1 MKSSEKRIKTL
12 PLLIVSLSVIAVAVV
27 TIILLLF
34 PNGNNTAGSSGYIMP
49 AKPRFIYSK
58 NNVLYMYD
66 DGTAKCISELPA
78 EDYTL
83 TNDGNKLFY
92 LSDNSLWCGNI
103 ENEEIKTEK
112 IADEVAFYTI
122 NSDGSKAMYSAK
134 NGDVFVYSNGSKAKK
149 IGTNC
154 TTEYMSLYM
163 SDNADKVMYIT
174 KDEQLKYCDG
184 TNGKVIFVDY
194 VNSYTIRCSENLST
208 VMYGKTDY
216 STDYPG
222 QKVIVYSNFGENKE
236 VFVECRIFSA
246 YPEKNIMYYTDFRN
260 DLYYYEN
267 GKSVK
272 IRDNYSY
279 GYYNFDL
286 CATDVPV
293 MVAYSEKGFLIAKQG
308 KTEEITLNASSSIV
322 RKVSPDG
329 NTLIFTASTD
339 GGSKIYRLDLT
350 DGSDKTPVPIDDDM
364 GETRITL
371 TSDKKVVYSK
381 TEYGSP
387 MRNIYVDGKLIS
399 ENADS
404 DNITY
409 LDGNFYYI
417 KNTYGTDEEEP
428 TSVLTINQD
437 GKETAIKDDVN
448 RYCVL
453 DKDNITMICGMK
465 YKDDFRGGTLYLY
478 KDGKIVK
485 IDEEVTSIETAVKR
499 YDKIDLD
506 YYSMQ

>member
-34 PNGNNTAGSSGYIMP
+34 TNGGDTAGSSGYIMP

-112 IADEVAFYTI
+112 IADEVAFYTV

-134 NGDVFVYSNGSKAKK
+134 NGDVFLYSNGSEAKK

-174 KDEQLKYCDG
+174 KNEQLKYCDG

-216 STDYPG
+216 TTDYPG

-236 VFVECRIFSA
+236 VFGECRIFSA

-267 GKSVK
+267 GKSIK
-272 IRDNYSY
+272 IRDNDNS
-279 GYYNFDL
+279 GISASDE
-286 CATDVPV
+286 PV
-293 MVAYSEKGFLIAKQG
+293 LVTSGGKGFSVTKKD
-308 KTEEITLNASSSIV
+308 KTEEIEFNLNASCVLITMREISA
-322 RKVSPDG
+322 DG
-329 NTLIFTASTD
+329 NTLIFTASGD
-339 GGSKIYRLDLT
+339 GDSKIYRLDLS
-350 DGSDKTPVPIDDDM
+350 DGSDKTPVAIDDDTDV
-364 GETRITL
+364 TRITL
-371 TSDKKVVYSK
+371 TGDKKVVYSK

-409 LDGNFYYI
+409 LDGSFYYI

-437 GKETAIKDDVN
+437 GKETAIKDDVS

-465 YKDDFRGGTLYLY
+465 NKDDFRGGTLYLY

-485 IDEEVTSIETAVKR
+485 IDEEVTSVETAVKR

-506 YYSMQ
+506 YYSQQ

>member
-34 PNGNNTAGSSGYIMP
+34 TNGGDTAGSSGYILP

-58 NNVLYMYD
+58 NKVLYMYD

-83 TNDGNKLFY
+83 TNDGNKLFF

-112 IADEVAFYTI
+112 IADEVAFYTV

-134 NGDVFVYSNGSKAKK
+134 NGDVFVYSKGSEAKK

-174 KDEQLKYCDG
+174 KNEQLKYCDG

-216 STDYPG
+216 TTDYPG

-236 VFVECRIFSA
+236 VFGECRIFSA

-272 IRDNYSY
+272 IRDNDNS
-279 GYYNFDL
+279 GISASDE
-286 CATDVPV
+286 PV
-293 MVAYSEKGFLIAKQG
+293 LVTSGGKGFLVTKKD
-308 KTEEITLNASSSIV
+308 KTEEIEFSVKASCVLITMREISA
-322 RKVSPDG
+322 DG
-329 NTLIFTASTD
+329 NTLIFTASGD
-339 GGSKIYRLDLT
+339 GNSKIYRLDLS
-350 DGSDKTPVPIDDDM
+350 DGSDKTPVAIDDDTNV
-364 GETRITL
+364 TRITL
-371 TSDKKVVYSK
+371 TGDKKVVYSK

-409 LDGNFYYI
+409 LDGSFYYI

-428 TSVLTINQD
+428 TSILTINQG
-437 GKETAIKDDVN
+437 GKETAVKDDVSH
-448 RYCVL
+448 YCVL

-465 YKDDFRGGTLYLY
+465 HKDGFHGGTLYIY